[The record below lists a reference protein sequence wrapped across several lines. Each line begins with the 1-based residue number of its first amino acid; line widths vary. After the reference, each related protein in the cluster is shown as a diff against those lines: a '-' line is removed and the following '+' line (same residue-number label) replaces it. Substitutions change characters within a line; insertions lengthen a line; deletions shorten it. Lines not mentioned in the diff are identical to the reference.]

1 MAMFVPLQK
10 ARTVCGHQPGRNGVA
25 AFAAGGS
32 LWAGGNR
39 ANARHLSEADR

>member
-1 MAMFVPLQK
+1 MAMFVPLRK
-10 ARTVCGHQPGRNGVA
+10 ARIVCGRQPVRNGVA

-32 LWAGGNR
+32 LWVGGNR